1 MNFAQIKGGK
11 QLQNNVEKKADIADV
26 YNVDESGKKTA
37 IYRKNSDK
45 IELEDLDKDL
55 QEVVNAAAV
64 ATKPFTPRKINLV
77 GNASGSATYDGLND
91 VNIDTT
97 VNESKHAA
105 TADTATT
112 ADSATKANN
121 SDKLNGYSLN
131 TTENAMYGSVPFVKD
146 DGVMEVGQTI
156 NWHATNDSS
165 QDYSSAWTA
174 KEDGTVDVGTING
187 TFNGNAASADIAST
201 VASNAATEDS
211 PVARSIWI
219 SDVASN
225 SKQVV
230 SPNLT
235 YTCSTKTLSAE
246 NINGHLIGNADT
258 ATTANKGNWQGK
270 NDDRWYQMAFSLD
283 SNFNYQSKD
292 AFKYNPATNVLKV
305 GTVQGDV
312 NGNATTAT
320 TATKAINDGNGAN
333 IANTYLKRSGGT
345 MTGAL
350 ALANYTWNSVGDDGF
365 IGDHNIIGTVC
376 FIGKN
381 GETGIALCNK
391 ANEADF
397 ARISYGGS
405 NINFN
410 KTIGGNI
417 TGNAGSANVG
427 KALQIY
433 DGSNKAINSTFH
445 WVGEG
450 GQPTWLW
457 GSNDGTNAYVYN
469 PSNFRVSYANSAG
482 SASSV
487 AWGNVS
493 GKPSTF
499 APSAHSHSWDATTG
513 KPTGIVKVAS
523 WDGSTLSLT
532 TVT

>member
-45 IELEDLDKDL
+45 IELEDLDKNL
-55 QEVVNAAAV
+55 QDIVNTAAV

-112 ADSATKANN
+112 ADSATKAND

-174 KEDGTVDVGTING
+174 KEDGTVDVGTISG
-187 TFNGNAASADIAST
+187 TLNGNAASADIAST

-246 NINGHLIGNADT
+246 NINGHLIGNA
-258 ATTANKGNWQGK
+258 
-270 NDDRWYQMAFSLD
+270 
-283 SNFNYQSKD
+283 
-292 AFKYNPATNVLKV
+292 
-305 GTVQGDV
+305 
-312 NGNATTAT
+312 TTAT

-365 IGDHNIIGTVC
+365 IGDHNITGTVC